1 VIGIIAAFVCVVAVV
16 TGAIFAIHQKN
27 KVRIYSYSR
36 LPAGVLMMIAAS
48 LIVLLGSKYN
58 MIVIGFCDGLQKDHE
73 HASASLGTQDMTR
86 RISLVFPQHKVS
98 KPSMLTPEMSN
109 KTIHTS
115 NYNV

>member
-1 VIGIIAAFVCVVAVV
+1 
-16 TGAIFAIHQKN
+16 
-27 KVRIYSYSR
+27 
-36 LPAGVLMMIAAS
+36 MMIAAS

-115 NYNV
+115 NYNVWSHQGERSIPSLLSALTQGILYFARAYCFAC